1 MLVISASSA
10 VGSHAITIG
19 GRSNTAPPLSS
30 IFASRKNTTPIMMPT
45 TVRAPVPVE
54 RIGPN
59 ANGTA
64 STTMIAT
71 ATVRAMR
78 AQNAVSYARASRP
91 FAFR

>member
-1 MLVISASSA
+1 ML
-10 VGSHAITIG
+10 
-19 GRSNTAPPLSS
+19 NTSPPLSN
-30 IFASRKNTTPIMMPT
+30 IFAIKKNTTPIMMPT

-78 AQNAVSYARASRP
+78 AQKATSYARESRP
-91 FAFR
+91 FDFRCWM